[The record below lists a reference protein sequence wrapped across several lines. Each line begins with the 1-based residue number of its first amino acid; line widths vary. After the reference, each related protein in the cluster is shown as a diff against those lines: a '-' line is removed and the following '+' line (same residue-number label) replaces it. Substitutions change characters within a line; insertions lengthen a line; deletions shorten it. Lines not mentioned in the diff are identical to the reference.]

1 MSRKFEG
8 KLSNPKSGAA
18 FTVRVVTRATKT
30 EAVGVQEDGALKVR
44 LMASPA
50 GDPKANEELL
60 GFLSKT
66 LDVPVGQ
73 IEIVAGEAGRDKLIT
88 VEGITT
94 VDVET
99 KLGAL
104 G

>member
-1 MSRKFEG
+1 MSRKFQG

-30 EAVGVQEDGALKVR
+30 ESVGVQEDGALKIR
-44 LMASPA
+44 LVASPA

-60 GFLSKT
+60 DFLAKE
-66 LDVPVGQ
+66 LDIPVGQ
-73 IEIVAGEAGRDKLIT
+73 LEIVAGATGRDKLIT

-94 VDVET
+94 SDVENKFGT
-99 KLGAL
+99 SD
-104 G
+104 

>member
-1 MSRKFEG
+1 MSRKFQG

-30 EAVGVQEDGALKVR
+30 ESVGVQEDGALKIR
-44 LMASPA
+44 LVASPA

-60 GFLSKT
+60 EFLAKE
-66 LDVPVGQ
+66 LDIPVEQ
-73 IEIVAGEAGRDKLIT
+73 LEIVAGATGRDKLIT

-94 VDVET
+94 SDVENKFGT
-99 KLGAL
+99 SD
-104 G
+104 